1 MLQMPHQDFS
11 EKATP
16 NDFEKMSIEDKQFNK
31 LMEEEV
37 KFSDG
42 HYKLPLSLKN
52 PDVNVPNNDP
62 NSQTCQKYQTQASK
76 VRKDVNR
83 LLYIHE

>member
-16 NDFEKMSIEDKQFNK
+16 NDFEKMSIEDKQFIK

-42 HYKLPLSLKN
+42 HYKLPLPLKN
-52 PDVNVPNNDP
+52 PDVP
-62 NSQTCQKYQTQASK
+62 NSQACQKYQTQASK